1 MKTSILSFLL
11 HQTDE
16 ISICISSINA
26 IGDLCLKFILQANL
40 CSMSRPPV
48 CYWFLSCLRGKRNM
62 MLLFEDLIFCQKWRE
77 YMYLNCAA
85 FFHCWTNKSI
95 KIMLNYKKRRK
106 ENVLGVRMQVGKC
119 HCVTLLPHSGM
130 VKKRSSR
137 QRTCCW
143 CTKLNVLG
151 PGSE

>member
-1 MKTSILSFLL
+1 ML

-16 ISICISSINA
+16 ISNCISSINA

-106 ENVLGVRMQVGKC
+106 ENVLGVRMQVGVTVW
-119 HCVTLLPHSGM
+119 HCFHILEWRRREILDSVLVADAPSWMFLA
-130 VKKRSSR
+130 
-137 QRTCCW
+137 QA
-143 CTKLNVLG
+143 LNNWWRV
-151 PGSE
+151 